1 MISITYS
8 DWQRKLHAHV
18 LKSLVEI
25 LGIFVSS
32 YNCSVWEAGPF
43 SLSLSFLSS
52 HCLHCYSSQTFS
64 GHSQASC
71 ASPVTHISVTC
82 PEMKLSQGL
91 WKGQTALGGWV
102 NSLHWTFSLVAGDVY
117 LRSGFRE
124 VSPVTKHSSGKCLW
138 FKAAEV
144 CFVLCNLNLRPW
156 KFASSTWDGF
166 QSFFVCCNGTET
178 WLRWLSCCRM
188 TQILMT
194 CRQIPA

>member
-1 MISITYS
+1 MDNDRTQNLIPYLQKGHNLSFSLHEATARTWRSERNWVWVFLKFVCSHNNMKILEMKILVFLLPKWHCQFFAKGLCQKEDPLWLCSFLVISITYS

-91 WKGQTALGGWV
+91 WKGQTALGG
-102 NSLHWTFSLVAGDVY
+102 
-117 LRSGFRE
+117 
-124 VSPVTKHSSGKCLW
+124 
-138 FKAAEV
+138 
-144 CFVLCNLNLRPW
+144 
-156 KFASSTWDGF
+156 
-166 QSFFVCCNGTET
+166 
-178 WLRWLSCCRM
+178 
-188 TQILMT
+188 
-194 CRQIPA
+194 